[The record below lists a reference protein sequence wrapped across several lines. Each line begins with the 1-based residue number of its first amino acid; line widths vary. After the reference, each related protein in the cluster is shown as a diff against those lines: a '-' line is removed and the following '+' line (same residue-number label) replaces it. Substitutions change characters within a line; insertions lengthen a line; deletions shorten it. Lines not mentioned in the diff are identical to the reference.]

1 MPYVVDRQQAFWDA
15 ELVAVVGIRRRGVRS
30 RVFLRDGSLAHT
42 LTRPRTFRRKLR
54 ESHGQTR
61 SQS

>member
-1 MPYVVDRQQAFWDA
+1 MGYVIDRQQAFWDA
-15 ELVAVVGIRRRGVRS
+15 DLVAVVGIRRRGVRS

-42 LTRPRTFRRKLR
+42 LTRPRTFRRK
-54 ESHGQTR
+54 SHGQTR